1 MATKKTFQIEN
12 NYPLEF
18 SINNEIHCDNCD
30 SDEIV
35 ETREGYSCR
44 ACGIVLEVQK
54 FEYNH
59 PYYNEDRLQHAILG
73 VTQIGS
79 VRERLQYQ
87 NSVRLEKLNKLHSI
101 LNNKGAVFNKARIE
115 ISRILNYLNLPESPK
130 RAIFDKFKH
139 FYAALKPGTKYRNP
153 EKLVPLTI
161 YFYLK
166 FQNISIKEAEL
177 LEVSKISKKEFNA
190 FKLQIQNFFPQYKIR
205 NRKEYITQR
214 ILEITE
220 HFQLGMDFFY
230 HSKIVMNK
238 LWEGIKNTKDDV
250 IAGLVCSL
258 IALCLYKENIAVNA
272 ICKKLGI
279 KMSTIQTQVKKRIF
293 ERFRVSGF
301 VSLVKSSN
309 LLKQIMN
316 KLELIEIN
324 EKSNKIEAP
333 DDIIE
338 IILGNGVQISNNSN
352 NVDFHF
358 YVIRDNSTLPII
370 VSLQLFNH
378 REDKI
383 KDLKTPNM
391 ELEHDYINLE
401 LLRFYTGKGPP
412 LINHC

>member
-1 MATKKTFQIEN
+1 MATKKAFQIEK

-18 SINNEIHCDNCD
+18 SRNNEIRCDNCD
-30 SDEIV
+30 SVNIV

-44 ACGIVLEVQK
+44 ACGVVLEVQK

-59 PYYNEDRLQHAILG
+59 PYKENRLQHAILG

-79 VRERLQYQ
+79 VRERFQYQ

-101 LNNKGAVFNKARIE
+101 INYKGSVFNKARIE
-115 ISRILNYLNLPESPK
+115 ISRILDYLNLPESPK
-130 RAIFDKFKH
+130 RAIFDKFKN
-139 FYAALKPGTKYRNP
+139 FYSALKPGTKYRNP

-177 LEVSKISKKEFNA
+177 LEISNISKREFNA
-190 FKLQIQNFFPQYKIR
+190 FKLQIRNFFPQYKER
-205 NRKEYITQR
+205 NRKEYIAQR

-220 HFQLGMDFFY
+220 HFQLGMEFFY
-230 HSKIVMNK
+230 QSKILMNK
-238 LWEGIKNTKDDV
+238 LWEGIKGTKDDV
-250 IAGLVCSL
+250 IAGLTCSL
-258 IALCLYKENIAVNA
+258 IALCHYKEKIAVNA
-272 ICKKLGI
+272 ICRKLGI
-279 KMSTIQTQVKKRIF
+279 KMSTIQTQVRKRIF

-301 VSLVKSSN
+301 VSLVKSSD

-324 EKSNKIEAP
+324 EKSNTSEAP

-338 IILGNGVQISNNSN
+338 IVLGNGVQISNNN
-352 NVDFHF
+352 NNLDFYF
-358 YVIRDNSTLPII
+358 YVIRDDNKLPLII
-370 VSLQLFNH
+370 SLQLFNH
-378 REDKI
+378 KKVYIKNSKI
-383 KDLKTPNM
+383 PNM
-391 ELEHDYINLE
+391 EFKRDYINLE

-412 LINHC
+412 ITNHY

>member
-12 NYPLEF
+12 NYPLDF

-30 SDEIV
+30 SDNII

-44 ACGIVLEVQK
+44 ACGIVLEIQK
-54 FEYNH
+54 FEYNR
-59 PYYNEDRLQHAILG
+59 PYKENQIQHAILG
-73 VTQIGS
+73 ITQMGS
-79 VRERLQYQ
+79 IRERLQYQ
-87 NSVRLEKLNKLHSI
+87 NSVRLEKLNKLHNI

-130 RAIFDKFKH
+130 RAIFDKFKN

-177 LEVSKISKKEFNA
+177 LEISKISKKDFNA
-190 FKLQIQNFFPQYKIR
+190 FKLQIQNFFPQYKER

-220 HFQLGMDFFY
+220 HFHLGMDFFY
-230 HSKIVMNK
+230 QSKSVMNT

-250 IAGLVCSL
+250 IAGLSCSL
-258 IALCLYKENIAVNA
+258 IALCHYKEKIAVNA
-272 ICKKLGI
+272 ICNKLGI

-316 KLELIEIN
+316 KLELIEIK
-324 EKSNKIEAP
+324 EKSNNIEAP
-333 DDIIE
+333 NDIIE
-338 IILGNGVQISNNSN
+338 IVLGNGVQISNNSN
-352 NVDFHF
+352 NLDFYF
-358 YVIRDNSTLPII
+358 YVIRDDKRLPLI

-378 REDKI
+378 REDNNKYS
-383 KDLKTPNM
+383 KLHNM
-391 ELEHDYINLE
+391 ELERDYVKLE
-401 LLRFYTGKGPP
+401 ILRFYTGIGPP
-412 LINHC
+412 IINHG

>member
-1 MATKKTFQIEN
+1 MATKKTLQIEN
-12 NYPLEF
+12 NYPLDF
-18 SINNEIHCDNCD
+18 SIDNEIHCDNCN
-30 SDEIV
+30 SDNIV

-44 ACGIVLEVQK
+44 ACGMVLEVQK
-54 FEYNH
+54 FEYNR
-59 PYYNEDRLQHAILG
+59 PYKENRLQHAILG

-115 ISRILNYLNLPESPK
+115 ISRIIDYLNLPESPK
-130 RAIFDKFKH
+130 RAIFDKFKN

-166 FQNISIKEAEL
+166 FQNISIKETEL
-177 LEVSKISKKEFNA
+177 LEISKISKKEFNA
-190 FKLQIQNFFPQYKIR
+190 FKLQIQKFFPQYKTR
-205 NRKEYITQR
+205 DRKEYITQK

-230 HSKIVMNK
+230 QSKILMNK
-238 LWEGIKNTKDDV
+238 LWDGIKNTKDDV
-250 IAGLVCSL
+250 IAGLSCS
-258 IALCLYKENIAVNA
+258 ITALCLYKEKIAVNA

-279 KMSTIQTQVKKRIF
+279 KMSTIQIQVKKVIF

-316 KLELIEIN
+316 KLELIEIK
-324 EKSNKIEAP
+324 EKFNIIEAP
-333 DDIIE
+333 GDLIE
-338 IILGNGVQISNNSN
+338 IVLGNGIQISTNSN
-352 NVDFHF
+352 NLDFYF
-358 YVIRDNSTLPII
+358 YVIRDDNRLPLII
-370 VSLQLFNH
+370 SLQLFNYK
-378 REDKI
+378 EDNIKTSKI
-383 KDLKTPNM
+383 SNLELKR
-391 ELEHDYINLE
+391 DCIDIE

-412 LINHC
+412 IISHC

>member
-1 MATKKTFQIEN
+1 MATKKTLQIEN
-12 NYPLEF
+12 NYPLDF
-18 SINNEIHCDNCD
+18 SIDNEIHCDNCN
-30 SDEIV
+30 SVNIV

-44 ACGIVLEVQK
+44 ACGMVLEVQK
-54 FEYNH
+54 FEYNR
-59 PYYNEDRLQHAILG
+59 PYKENRLQYAILG

-115 ISRILNYLNLPESPK
+115 ISRISDYLNLPESPK
-130 RAIFDKFKH
+130 RAIFDKFKSL
-139 FYAALKPGTKYRNP
+139 YGALKPGTKYRSP

-166 FQNISIKEAEL
+166 FQNISIKETEL
-177 LEVSKISKKEFNA
+177 LEISKISKKEFNA
-190 FKLQIQNFFPQYKIR
+190 FKLQIQHFFPQYKER

-230 HSKIVMNK
+230 QSKVLMNK

-250 IAGLVCSL
+250 IAGLSCSL
-258 IALCLYKENIAVNA
+258 TALCLYKEKIAVNA

-279 KMSTIQTQVKKRIF
+279 KMSTIQIQVKKVIF

-316 KLELIEIN
+316 KLELIEIK
-324 EKSNKIEAP
+324 EKSNNIESH
-333 DDIIE
+333 DDLIE
-338 IILGNGVQISNNSN
+338 IVLGNGVQISKNSN
-352 NVDFHF
+352 NFDFYF
-358 YVIRDNSTLPII
+358 YVIRDDNKLPLII
-370 VSLQLFNH
+370 SLQLFNH
-378 REDKI
+378 TEENIKNSKI
-383 KDLKTPNM
+383 PSM
-391 ELEHDYINLE
+391 ELKHDYINLE

-412 LINHC
+412 LISC

>member
-1 MATKKTFQIEN
+1 MATKKTLQIEN
-12 NYPLEF
+12 NYPLDF
-18 SINNEIHCDNCD
+18 SIDNEIHCDNCN
-30 SDEIV
+30 SDNIV

-44 ACGIVLEVQK
+44 ACGMVLEVQK
-54 FEYNH
+54 FEYNR
-59 PYYNEDRLQHAILG
+59 PYKENRLQYAILG

-115 ISRILNYLNLPESPK
+115 ISRIIDYLNLPESPK
-130 RAIFDKFKH
+130 RAIFDKFKN

-166 FQNISIKEAEL
+166 FQNISIKETEL
-177 LEVSKISKKEFNA
+177 LEISKISKKEFNA
-190 FKLQIQNFFPQYKIR
+190 FKLQIQKFFPQYKTR
-205 NRKEYITQR
+205 DRKEYITQK

-230 HSKIVMNK
+230 QSKILMNK
-238 LWEGIKNTKDDV
+238 LWDGIKNTKDDV
-250 IAGLVCSL
+250 IAGLSCS
-258 IALCLYKENIAVNA
+258 ITALCLYKEKIAVNA

-279 KMSTIQTQVKKRIF
+279 KMSTIQIQVKKVIF

-316 KLELIEIN
+316 KLELIEIK
-324 EKSNKIEAP
+324 EKFNIIEAP
-333 DDIIE
+333 GDLIE
-338 IILGNGVQISNNSN
+338 IVLGNGIQISTNSN
-352 NVDFHF
+352 NLDFYF
-358 YVIRDNSTLPII
+358 YVIRDDNNLPLII
-370 VSLQLFNH
+370 SLQLFNYK
-378 REDKI
+378 EDNIKTSKI
-383 KDLKTPNM
+383 SNLELKR
-391 ELEHDYINLE
+391 DSIDIE

-412 LINHC
+412 IISHC

>member
-1 MATKKTFQIEN
+1 MATKKTLQIEN
-12 NYPLEF
+12 NYPLDF
-18 SINNEIHCDNCD
+18 SIDNEIHCDNCN
-30 SDEIV
+30 SVNIV

-44 ACGIVLEVQK
+44 ACGMVLEVQK
-54 FEYNH
+54 FEYNR
-59 PYYNEDRLQHAILG
+59 PYKENRLQYAILG

-115 ISRILNYLNLPESPK
+115 ISRISDYLNLPESPK
-130 RAIFDKFKH
+130 RAIFDKFKN

-166 FQNISIKEAEL
+166 FQNISIKETEL
-177 LEVSKISKKEFNA
+177 LEISKISKKEFNA
-190 FKLQIQNFFPQYKIR
+190 FKLQIQHFFPQYKER

-230 HSKIVMNK
+230 QSKVLMNK

-250 IAGLVCSL
+250 IAGLSCSL
-258 IALCLYKENIAVNA
+258 TALCLYKEKIAVNA

-279 KMSTIQTQVKKRIF
+279 KMSTIQIQVKKVIF

-316 KLELIEIN
+316 KLELIEIK
-324 EKSNKIEAP
+324 EKSNNIESH
-333 DDIIE
+333 DDLIE
-338 IILGNGVQISNNSN
+338 IVLGNGVQISKNSN
-352 NVDFHF
+352 NFDFYF
-358 YVIRDNSTLPII
+358 YVIRDDNKLPLII
-370 VSLQLFNH
+370 SLQLFNH
-378 REDKI
+378 TEENIKNSKI
-383 KDLKTPNM
+383 PSM
-391 ELEHDYINLE
+391 ELKHDYINLE

-412 LINHC
+412 LISC